1 MSITRT
7 MCALACVS
15 LFAACDHKE
24 QAPERRSTMTVENG
38 GINLTPDAPQW
49 KYVELAVAKKG
60 PSLQPLPI
68 PARIELDGKRTSSL
82 GAPLAG
88 RVEQVLVRLGTRVAV
103 GDKMFSVRSG
113 AYADLTREREAAA
126 AQVTVRQRLL
136 DRQKELYELKASAQK
151 EVLAA
156 EAELTEAELAL
167 KAADAKRRSLQV
179 VSEGDNLFWV
189 KAPRAGTIVDV
200 DIFAGQEVTPDRDKP
215 LMQISDLTEVLVLAD
230 VPEADVSELSIGET
244 MNIQAQPGAPTRD
257 CVVEYIS
264 EVVDPRRRTVE
275 VRARAKN
282 TDRNL
287 RPNAYVEVVVVPD
300 GAPVTIRVP
309 DTAVVTEGT
318 HSVVFVAKAPGR
330 LEPVTVVTGR
340 RRDGETEVRQGLSE
354 GDRYVAK
361 GGLLLLNQVT
371 LATNP

>member
-1 MSITRT
+1 MSSKLVFA
-7 MCALACVS
+7 MAVALVS
-15 LFAACDHKE
+15 AACGDKKE
-24 QAPERRSTMTVENG
+24 KSEKPATISVENG
-38 GINLTPDAPQW
+38 GINLAPDAPQW
-49 KYVELAVAKKG
+49 KYVELSVAKKG

-68 PARIELDGKRTSSL
+68 PARVDLDGKRTSSV

-88 RVEQVLVRLGTRVAV
+88 RIEQVMVRLGTRVAV
-103 GDKMFSVRSG
+103 GDKLFSVRSG

-136 DRQKELYELKASAQK
+136 DRQKDLYELKAAAQK
-151 EVLAA
+151 EVFAA

-167 KAADAKRRSLQV
+167 KAADSKRRSLQV

-189 KAPRAGTIVDV
+189 KAPRGGTVVDV
-200 DIFAGQEVTPDRDKP
+200 DVFAGQEVTPDRDKP
-215 LMQISDLTEVLVLAD
+215 LMQISDLTEVLVIAD
-230 VPEADVSELSIGET
+230 VPEADVGELSVGESMT
-244 MNIQAQPGAPTRD
+244 TQAQPGTALRT

-282 TDRNL
+282 SDRAL
-287 RPNAYVEVVVVPD
+287 RPNAYLEVTVVPD
-300 GAPVTIRVP
+300 DVLDTIRVP

-318 HSVVFVAKAPGR
+318 HAVVFVSRGPGR

-340 RRDGETEVRQGLSE
+340 RRDGETEIRQGLTE

-361 GGLLLLNQVT
+361 GGLLLLNQVA

>member
-1 MSITRT
+1 MSNKY
-7 MCALACVS
+7 ALAVVILTAS
-15 LFAACDHKE
+15 ACAKKE
-24 QAPERRSTMTVENG
+24 HPAKEPAMTVEGG

-49 KYVELAVAKKG
+49 RYVELAVAKKG
-60 PSLQPLPI
+60 PALQPLPI
-68 PARIELDGKRTSSL
+68 PARVDLDGKRTSSL

-88 RVEQVLVRLGTRVAV
+88 RVEQVLVRLGTRVAA
-103 GDKMFSVRSG
+103 GDKLFSVRSG

-179 VSEGDNLFWV
+179 VAEGDNLFWV
-189 KAPRAGTIVDV
+189 RAPRGGTVV
-200 DIFAGQEVTPDRDKP
+200 DIDLFAGQEVTPDRDKP
-215 LMQISDLTEVLVLAD
+215 LMQLSDLTEVLVIAD
-230 VPEADVSELSIGET
+230 VPEADVSELSVGES
-244 MNIQAQPGAPTRD
+244 MSIEAQPGGTPRS

-275 VRARAKN
+275 VRARAQN
-282 TDRNL
+282 TDRAL
-287 RPNAYVEVVVVPD
+287 RPNAYVEVVVIPEA
-300 GAPVTIRVP
+300 APVVIRVP

-318 HSVVFVAKAPGR
+318 HSVVFVAKSPGR
-330 LEPVTVVTGR
+330 LEAVTVLAGR
-340 RRDGETEVRQGLSE
+340 RRDGETEIRQGLAE

-361 GGLLLLNQVT
+361 GGLLLLNQVA
-371 LATNP
+371 LATNE